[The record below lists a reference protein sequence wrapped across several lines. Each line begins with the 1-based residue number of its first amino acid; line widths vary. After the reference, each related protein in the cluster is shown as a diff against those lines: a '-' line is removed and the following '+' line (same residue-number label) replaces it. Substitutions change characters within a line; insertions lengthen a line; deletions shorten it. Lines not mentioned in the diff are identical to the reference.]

1 MKEITKLHGAWPL
14 KSGTA
19 EPCRAHIVRRTENPL
34 LTAVDVKPSR
44 EDFTVDGVFN
54 CGATKYGDEYILLCR
69 IAESVKCRCDGF
81 VAFPVVTA
89 REGKSEFEVVA
100 LEKKNY
106 PELNFTD
113 SRTITKGSDAYSS
126 VVYLTSFSHLR
137 IARSK
142 DGIHFTVD
150 EKPMIMP
157 DPCSECWGM
166 EDPRITCIDGTYYIN
181 YTAVSPD
188 GAATALITTNDFK
201 TFKRQ
206 GLIFLPEN
214 KDVAIFP
221 EKINGKFLAFNRPV
235 PRSIG
240 TPDIWLSE
248 SEDVIHWGR
257 HRHFYSISETGWE
270 NGRIGGGAPPF
281 HTEKGWV
288 KIYHAADKNQ
298 RYCLG
303 AFLLD
308 ANDPMKVIAKSKS
321 PLLEPETDYETN
333 GFFGNVVFTCGC
345 IFENNTIEIYYGA
358 ADDKICRA
366 DISID
371 DLYNHLG
378 V

>member
-1 MKEITKLHGAWPL
+1 MKEMFKLEIDE
-14 KSGTA
+14 SSQYDSSN
-19 EPCRAHIVRRTENPL
+19 RTPIMRKAENPL
-34 LTAVDVKPSR
+34 LTVADVKPSR
-44 EDFTVDGVFN
+44 EDFVVDGIFN

-69 IAESVKCRCDGF
+69 VAESVKCNRDGF
-81 VAFPVVTA
+81 VAFPVIV
-89 REGKSEFEVVA
+89 EHQGKSEFEVVV
-100 LEKKNY
+100 LEKSSH
-106 PELNFTD
+106 PEYDFSD
-113 SRTITKGSDAYSS
+113 SRTITKGSDAYSN

-137 IARSK
+137 VARSK

-150 EKPMIMP
+150 EKPLIMP
-157 DPCSECWGM
+157 DPVSECWGM
-166 EDPRITCIDGTYYIN
+166 EDPRITCIDRTYYIN

-201 TFKRQ
+201 SFERK

-221 EKINGKFLAFNRPV
+221 EKINGKFWAFNRPV

-240 TPDIWLSE
+240 NPDIWLSE
-248 SEDVIHWGR
+248 SEDMVHWGR
-257 HRHFYSISETGWE
+257 HRHFYSVSDMGWE

-281 HTEKGWV
+281 RTEKGWV
-288 KIYHAADKNQ
+288 KIYHAADKNS

-308 ANDPMKVIAKSKS
+308 INDPMKIIAKSKT
-321 PLLEPETDYETN
+321 PLIEPEMGYETE

-345 IFENNTIEIYYGA
+345 IFENNIIKIYYGA

-366 DISID
+366 DITID
-371 DLYNHLG
+371 DLYRHLSII
-378 V
+378 

>member
-1 MKEITKLHGAWPL
+1 MNQAL
-14 KSGTA
+14 KSKNI
-19 EPCRAHIVRRTENPL
+19 CRSDSLSDSDMIRRTENPL
-34 LTAVDVKPSR
+34 LTVKDVKPSR
-44 EDFTVDGVFN
+44 DDFAVDGIFN
-54 CGATKYGDEYILLCR
+54 CGATKFGNEYILLCR
-69 IAESVKCRCDGF
+69 VAESVKCDRDGC
-81 VAFPVVTA
+81 VAFPTIIEQNG
-89 REGKSEFEVVA
+89 RSKFEVIFI
-100 LEKKNY
+100 EKSKY
-106 PELNFTD
+106 PQYNFND

-142 DGIHFTVD
+142 DGIHFKVD
-150 EKPMIMP
+150 DKPMIMP
-157 DPCSECWGM
+157 DPISECWGM
-166 EDPRITCIDGTYYIN
+166 EDPRITYIDGIYYIN

-188 GAATALITTNDFK
+188 GAATAMITTKDFQSFERK
-201 TFKRQ
+201 

-214 KDVAIFP
+214 KDVTVFP
-221 EKINGKFLAFNRPV
+221 EKINGKYYAFNRPV

-248 SEDVIHWGR
+248 SEDMVHWGN
-257 HRHFYSISETGWE
+257 HRHFYSISDTGWD

-281 HTEKGWV
+281 RTEKGWV
-288 KIYHAADKNQ
+288 KIYHAADKNH

-308 ANDPMKVIAKSKS
+308 INDPMKVIAKSRK
-321 PLLEPETDYETN
+321 PLLEPEQDYETN

-345 IFENNTIEIYYGA
+345 IFEDGILKIYYGA

-371 DLYNHLG
+371 SLFRHLG